1 MMTVNNITASLMIL
15 FAVIIVGDTIGKVE
29 FCGIKFDKAAIL
41 FVGVVAGLVLSLA
54 VGEDELLYLEQLNL
68 NMKLVSSMGTSFFV
82 SAIGIECGYL
92 LNNHFNLKNIKYIF
106 CGVFMSAC
114 GFVITT
120 LIALINKDADISLLY
135 GVMCG
140 VLTTT
145 PGLSSLCEINGI
157 SSEVATV
164 GYGIAYILGIATI
177 MIFIQSI
184 TRKTTSKKIDSHKSK
199 NIDNRNCE
207 KGLLIVIAVALLG
220 KIIGNVE
227 ISKFHISIGESCGM
241 LIVGLII
248 GFILQKN
255 KIKSCEASFNMMRNL
270 GLMLFLA
277 ASGIS
282 AALLNLKSI
291 DYTFIIWGFIIVL
304 PTLIIG
310 YIITKFV
317 FKEEKTDVATVI
329 SGGVTSTPSM
339 GMLMHRYS
347 NIDTYKYSLTYI
359 GALLTMMFLMKLVVF
374 IV

>member
-184 TRKTTSKKIDSHKSK
+184 IRKRTSEKIDSHKSK

-207 KGLLIVIAVALLG
+207 KGLLVVIAVALLG
-220 KIIGNVE
+220 KMIGNIE

-255 KIKSCEASFNMMRNL
+255 KTKSCEASFNMMRNL

-282 AALLNLKSI
+282 SVLLNIKSI
-291 DYTFIIWGFIIVL
+291 DYTYIIWGFMIVL

-339 GMLMHRYS
+339 GMLMHRYN